1 MGLLLAPLRTSPLGE
16 QWGRGAGDLH
26 RGDGS
31 AQHGRVQTD
40 ADAIRALLFA
50 YAERLDVG
58 DLDGVAAL
66 FEHATWR
73 SLHRPEPLRGSAAVR
88 RAYDVV
94 RLHAGSPRTKHVI
107 TNVVVEVYEAPGRA
121 AARSYFTVFQALAD
135 FPLQAIAC
143 GRYHDTFE
151 CVRSVW
157 RFTDR
162 LILADLQGDLSRHL
176 TSAAIGT
183 PARPPM

>member
-1 MGLLLAPLRTSPLGE
+1 V
-16 QWGRGAGDLH
+16 H
-26 RGDGS
+26 
-31 AQHGRVQTD
+31 TD
-40 ADAIRALLFA
+40 ADAIRALIFT

-73 SLHRPEPLRGSAAVR
+73 SLHRPEPLRGAAAVR
-88 RAYDVV
+88 RAYDGV

-107 TNVVVEVYEAPGRA
+107 SNVVVEFHDGTERA

-143 GRYHDTFE
+143 GRYHDAFE
-151 CVRSVW
+151 RVKGTW

-162 LILADLQGDLSRHL
+162 LILTDLHGDLSRHL
-176 TSAAIGT
+176 TTAAADAPVG
-183 PARPPM
+183 RQGS